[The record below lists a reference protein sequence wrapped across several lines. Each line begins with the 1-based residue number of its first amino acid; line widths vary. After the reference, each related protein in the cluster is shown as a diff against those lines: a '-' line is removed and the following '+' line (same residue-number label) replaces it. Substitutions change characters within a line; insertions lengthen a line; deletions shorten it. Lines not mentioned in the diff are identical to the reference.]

1 MGDGK
6 GIEDSFGDWTGS
18 WLEAPKAELLK
29 TYEYRNYD
37 NNMYSSHISN

>member
-1 MGDGK
+1 MGGEK
-6 GIEDSFGDWTGS
+6 GTEDSFGDLTGS

-37 NNMYSSHISN
+37 NNMNTLH